1 MRSAIRVAILVAIV
15 ALTASACGGTASGP
29 KPTVKI
35 GSTNF
40 YEQGIL
46 AEAYAQI
53 LEANGYTVERKFNLG
68 NREIVQPAIES
79 GQIDMDAE
87 CLATPVVFGDKT
99 AKASTDPKATQTALQ
114 TALDGKKLTVLDFAA
129 ATDQNGFVVTKDTQS
144 KYNLKKLSDIA
155 AGSAQGQLVLGGPAE
170 CPSRPFCKVGL
181 EGTYGIKFKDF
192 KPLDAGGPLTVT
204 ALDGKAIDLGLLFT
218 SAAVASWGD
227 GGECELFAIHDDGE
241 LRDRYWDGASWHAWE
256 SLGSGFTGQPAAA
269 ARSADRIDVLAF
281 DRAGVLRHRWW
292 DGTRW
297 VEWHAVPG
305 APSGDRV
312 SCAWSG
318 DRLDVVVTAP
328 TGALW

>member
-144 KYNLKKLSDIA
+144 KYNLKKLSEIA
-155 AGSAQGQLVLGGPAE
+155 SGRGQGQLVLGGPAE

-218 SAAVASWGD
+218 SDPTIVAKSFVLLED
-227 GGECELFAIHDDGE
+227 DKHLQLSDNIAPVVRNDLLAKDDGTIKKLLNSISAKLSQDE
-241 LRDRYWDGASWHAWE
+241 LNGMNKLVAVDKKDPKDVAKAW
-256 SLGSGFTGQPAAA
+256 LQKQGL
-269 ARSADRIDVLAF
+269 IK
-281 DRAGVLRHRWW
+281 
-292 DGTRW
+292 
-297 VEWHAVPG
+297 
-305 APSGDRV
+305 
-312 SCAWSG
+312 
-318 DRLDVVVTAP
+318 
-328 TGALW
+328 

>member
-1 MRSAIRVAILVAIV
+1 MRSPIRVAILVAIV
-15 ALTASACGGTASGP
+15 ALVASACGGASSGP
-29 KPTVKI
+29 KPSVKI

-79 GQIDMDAE
+79 GQIDIDAE
-87 CLATPVVFGDKT
+87 YLATLLVFVDKN

-114 TALDGKKLTVLDFAA
+114 TALNAKNLTVLDPAA

-155 AGSAQGQLVLGGPAE
+155 SGSAQGQLVLGGPAE

-204 ALDGKAIDLGLLFT
+204 ALDGKQIDLGLLFT
-218 SAAVASWGD
+218 SDPTIVAKSFVLLED
-227 GGECELFAIHDDGE
+227 DKHLQLSDNIAPVVRNDLLAKDDGTIKKLLNSISAKLSQDE
-241 LRDRYWDGASWHAWE
+241 LNGMNKLVAVDKKDPKDVAKAW
-256 SLGSGFTGQPAAA
+256 LQKQGL
-269 ARSADRIDVLAF
+269 IK
-281 DRAGVLRHRWW
+281 
-292 DGTRW
+292 
-297 VEWHAVPG
+297 
-305 APSGDRV
+305 
-312 SCAWSG
+312 
-318 DRLDVVVTAP
+318 
-328 TGALW
+328 

>member
-1 MRSAIRVAILVAIV
+1 MRSPIRVAILVAIV
-15 ALTASACGGTASGP
+15 ALVASACGGASSGP
-29 KPTVKI
+29 KPSVKI

-79 GQIDMDAE
+79 GQIDIDAE
-87 CLATPVVFGDKT
+87 YLATLLVFVDQT

-114 TALDGKKLTVLDFAA
+114 TALDAKKLTVLDVAA

-155 AGSAQGQLVLGGPAE
+155 SGSAQGQRVLGGPTE

-204 ALDGKAIDLGLLFT
+204 AP
-218 SAAVASWGD
+218 
-227 GGECELFAIHDDGE
+227 DGE
-241 LRDRYWDGASWHAWE
+241 
-256 SLGSGFTGQPAAA
+256 QNNP
-269 ARSADRIDVLAF
+269 
-281 DRAGVLRHRWW
+281 GVLFR
-292 DGTRW
+292 
-297 VEWHAVPG
+297 
-305 APSGDRV
+305 
-312 SCAWSG
+312 
-318 DRLDVVVTAP
+318 TAP
-328 TGALW
+328 TILAKKVVLPKENKTPQLTEKSAPDGRPQPPPEAGGTIQK